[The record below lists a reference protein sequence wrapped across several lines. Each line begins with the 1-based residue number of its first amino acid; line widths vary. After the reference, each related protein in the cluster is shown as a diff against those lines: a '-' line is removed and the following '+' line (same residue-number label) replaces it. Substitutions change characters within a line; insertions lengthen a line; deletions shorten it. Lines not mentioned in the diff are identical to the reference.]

1 MDNKNLEN
9 SLCLIIGKDKYKTE
23 KMIKDIIDTYPK
35 GEIHQ
40 VSIMSN
46 RIVEVVTTK
55 RKVIKTMNLEDIKL
69 RSYRPKEIFV
79 DTELDDYETLHYVFP
94 LLQNVDKED
103 IHGF

>member
-1 MDNKNLEN
+1 
-9 SLCLIIGKDKYKTE
+9 
-23 KMIKDIIDTYPK
+23 MIKDMIDTYPK
-35 GEIHQ
+35 GEIHK
-40 VSIMSN
+40 VLIMSN

-69 RSYRPKEIFV
+69 RGYRPKEIFV

-94 LLQNVDKED
+94 LLQNVNKED

>member
-9 SLCLIIGKDKYKTE
+9 SLCLIIGKDKHKTE

-46 RIVEVVTTK
+46 RIVEAVTTK
-55 RKVIKTMNLEDIKL
+55 RKVIKTINLEDVKL
-69 RSYRPKEIFV
+69 RGYRPREIFV

-94 LLQNVDKED
+94 LLQNVNKED

>member
-23 KMIKDIIDTYPK
+23 KMMRDIIDTYPK

-69 RSYRPKEIFV
+69 RGYRPKEIFV

-94 LLQNVDKED
+94 LLQNVNKED

>member
-23 KMIKDIIDTYPK
+23 KMIKDIVDTYPK

-40 VSIMSN
+40 VSIINN

-55 RKVIKTMNLEDIKL
+55 RKVIRTMNLEDMKL
-69 RSYRPKEIFV
+69 RGYRPREIFV
-79 DTELDDYETLHYVFP
+79 DNELDDYETLHYVFP
-94 LLQNVDKED
+94 LLQNVNKED

>member
-23 KMIKDIIDTYPK
+23 KMIRDIIDTYPK

-40 VSIMSN
+40 VLIMSN

-79 DTELDDYETLHYVFP
+79 DTELDDYEMLHYVFP
-94 LLQNVDKED
+94 LLQNVNKED

>member
-23 KMIKDIIDTYPK
+23 KMIRDIINTYPK

-69 RSYRPKEIFV
+69 RGYRPKEIFV

-94 LLQNVDKED
+94 LLQNVNKED

>member
-9 SLCLIIGKDKYKTE
+9 SLCLIIGKDKYKIE

-35 GEIHQ
+35 CEIHQ

-55 RKVIKTMNLEDIKL
+55 RKVIKTINLEDVKL
-69 RSYRPKEIFV
+69 RGYRPREIFI
-79 DTELDDYETLHYVFP
+79 DNELDDYETLHYVFP
-94 LLQNVDKED
+94 LLQNVNKED
-103 IHGF
+103 IHSF

>member
-23 KMIKDIIDTYPK
+23 KMIRDIIDTYPK

-55 RKVIKTMNLEDIKL
+55 RKVIKTINLEHTKP
-69 RSYRPKEIFV
+69 RGYRPKEIFV
-79 DTELDDYETLHYVFP
+79 DNEFDDYEMFHYVLFMC
-94 LLQNVDKED
+94 NREE
-103 IHGF
+103 

>member
-35 GEIHQ
+35 GEIHK

-69 RSYRPKEIFV
+69 RGYRPKEIFV

>member
-69 RSYRPKEIFV
+69 RGYRPKEIFV
-79 DTELDDYETLHYVFP
+79 DTEIDNYETLHYVFP
-94 LLQNVDKED
+94 LLQNVNKED

>member
-9 SLCLIIGKDKYKTE
+9 SLCLIIGKDENKSENLMKQ
-23 KMIKDIIDTYPK
+23 IIDTYPK

-55 RKVIKTMNLEDIKL
+55 RKVIKTINFEDIKL
-69 RSYRPKEIFV
+69 RGYRPKEIFV

-94 LLQNVDKED
+94 LLQNVNKED

>member
-46 RIVEVVTTK
+46 RIVEAVTTK
-55 RKVIKTMNLEDIKL
+55 RKTIKTMNLEDMKN
-69 RSYRPKEIFV
+69 RNYKPKEIFV
-79 DTELDDYETLHYVFP
+79 DNEIDDYETLHYVFP
-94 LLQNVDKED
+94 LLESVNKED
-103 IHGF
+103 IHSF

>member
-55 RKVIKTMNLEDIKL
+55 RKVIKTINLEDVKL
-69 RSYRPKEIFV
+69 RGYRPREIFV
-79 DTELDDYETLHYVFP
+79 DNELDDYETLHYVFP
-94 LLQNVDKED
+94 LLQNVNKED
-103 IHGF
+103 IHSF

>member
-23 KMIKDIIDTYPK
+23 KMIRDIIDTYPK

-40 VSIMSN
+40 VSIIDK
-46 RIVEVVTTK
+46 RIIEIVTTK
-55 RKVIKTMNLEDIKL
+55 HKIIRTVSIRSNKIKQYK
-69 RSYRPKEIFV
+69 PKEIFV

-94 LLQNVDKED
+94 LLQNVNKED

>member
-46 RIVEVVTTK
+46 RIVEAVTTK
-55 RKVIKTMNLEDIKL
+55 RKTIKTMNLEDMKD
-69 RSYRPKEIFV
+69 RNYKPKEIFV
-79 DTELDDYETLHYVFP
+79 DNEIDDYETLHYVFP
-94 LLQNVDKED
+94 LLESINKED
-103 IHGF
+103 IHSF

>member
-23 KMIKDIIDTYPK
+23 KMIRDIIDTYPK

-55 RKVIKTMNLEDIKL
+55 HKVIKIMNLEDTKL
-69 RSYRPKEIFV
+69 RGYRPKEIFV

-94 LLQNVDKED
+94 LLQNVNKED

>member
-35 GEIHQ
+35 SEIHQ

-69 RSYRPKEIFV
+69 RGYRPKEIFV

-94 LLQNVDKED
+94 LLQNVNKED

>member
-23 KMIKDIIDTYPK
+23 KMIRDIIDTYPK

-55 RKVIKTMNLEDIKL
+55 RKVIKTVNFEDTKF
-69 RSYRPKEIFV
+69 K
-79 DTELDDYETLHYVFP
+79 
-94 LLQNVDKED
+94 K
-103 IHGF
+103 